1 MRRALGVFV
10 CVLLLGAC
18 SSKKEEPPAA
28 AQAAATPAQT
38 PAERSAAAAAERRR
52 VNTAVAKS
60 GIPMTG
66 AIGKAMNS
74 ADAASAQAAAHDSV
88 LESMK

>member
-1 MRRALGVFV
+1 MRRALGVLV

-18 SSKKEEPPAA
+18 SSKKEEAPAA
-28 AQAAATPAQT
+28 AQAPAQT

-88 LESMK
+88 LQEMK